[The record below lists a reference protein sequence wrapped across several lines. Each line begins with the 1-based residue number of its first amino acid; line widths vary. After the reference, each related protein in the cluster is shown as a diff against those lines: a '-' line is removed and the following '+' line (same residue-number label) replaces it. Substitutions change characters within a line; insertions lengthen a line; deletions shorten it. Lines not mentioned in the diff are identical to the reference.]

1 MSNPSTATPSHVSQD
16 ERSSSGNSAG
26 WYPQSCQTTCAVV
39 RQNASGSVHGNVQ
52 DHKYKT
58 GLTVA
63 GLVDSAAKG
72 DARMRQVDQTGDIPS
87 RAVAGCR
94 NVDTCS
100 QFWIL
105 IDRDARPWARCRRG
119 DVERA
124 AARGR
129 VGIWGGITPRKHHRE
144 PGALGSG

>member
-1 MSNPSTATPSHVSQD
+1 MSNSSLQRLPAVSQD
-16 ERSSSGNSAG
+16 KRSSSGNSAG
-26 WYPQSCQTTCAVV
+26 WYSQSCLNTCAVQ
-39 RQNASGSVHGNVQ
+39 QNASGSVHGNVQ

-58 GLTVA
+58 GLAVA

-72 DARMRQVDQTGDIPS
+72 DARMRQVDQTGDIPC

-105 IDRDARPWARCRRG
+105 VDRDARPCARCRRG

-129 VGIWGGITPRKHHRE
+129 VGIWGGITP
-144 PGALGSG
+144 

>member
-26 WYPQSCQTTCAVV
+26 WYSQSCLNACAV

-52 DHKYKT
+52 NHKYKT
-58 GLTVA
+58 GLAVA

-72 DARMRQVDQTGDIPS
+72 DARMRQVDQTGDIPC
-87 RAVAGCR
+87 RAVARCR

-105 IDRDARPWARCRRG
+105 IDRDARPCAG
-119 DVERA
+119 
-124 AARGR
+124 
-129 VGIWGGITPRKHHRE
+129 
-144 PGALGSG
+144 